1 MSKKSL
7 PMLSELEANNEFTA
21 RHIGPSPEEV
31 AAMLKV
37 VNASSLDDLTEQTIP
52 SNILYKGEFD
62 LDGPTTERDTLSYVR
77 KIKDRNQVFVS
88 MIGMGYYGTILPAVI
103 RRNVLENP
111 SWYTAYTPYQ
121 AEVSQGRLEVL
132 LTFQQM
138 VADITQMDL
147 SNASLLDE
155 ATAAAEAM
163 SMSYRLSK
171 SKVNKILV
179 SSTAHPQNIAVLQ
192 TRARHMGIEVVVKD
206 IDFNDTS
213 NIDTSEY
220 FAILLQ
226 YPDTYGNIDDMSAF
240 AAQAKADKCF
250 VIVATDLMALTQLTA
265 PGTWGADIV
274 VGSTQRFGVP
284 MSYGGPHAAFLATR
298 DEYKR
303 ALPGRIIGVSVD
315 SRGKTAL
322 RMALQTREQH
332 IRRDKATSN
341 ICTAQVLLA
350 ILSALYACYHGP
362 KGIDNIAKRIH
373 KQTVIAVTGLRQLG
387 FKIVNDTFYDTFV
400 INVPGQ
406 ARRIA
411 AKARESK
418 INLRIIDSDNLGVS
432 LDETTRSINVKT
444 LWTVFQT
451 RALEKLDFNAIEKEA
466 MSHLP
471 DALMRQEAYLEH
483 PVFNSHHSETKMM
496 RYLQR
501 LSSKDIALDRSMI
514 PLGSCTMK
522 LNATTEMLPITF
534 RNFTAMHPY
543 APLEQAQGYQQLVEE
558 LENQLCTITGFDR
571 ISFQPNSGAQGEYTG
586 LLCIR
591 KFHDSNG
598 DQARDICLIPDSAH
612 GTNPAS
618 AVMAGFSIV
627 PVKSDSKG
635 NVDIA
640 DLETKALLHK
650 DKLGAFMITYPST
663 HGVFEQEIVKILE
676 IIHENGGQVYLD
688 GANLNAMVAVCR
700 PADFGADVM
709 HMNLHKTFCIPH
721 GGGGPGVGPIG
732 VKSHLAKHLPDHP
745 VVLGVNED
753 ARDGSSV
760 GPVAA
765 APWGSAGI
773 LPIPWAYIKMMGAE
787 GLRLAT
793 QNAILSA
800 NYIATRLKPHFP
812 ILYTGK
818 NERVAHECIID
829 LRDLK
834 ERCSIS
840 VEDVV
845 KRLVDYGFHAPTMS
859 FPVADTLMIEPT
871 ESESQEEIDRFCDA
885 MISIHGEILE
895 VENGTMD
902 KTNNVLKNSP
912 HTYDLLVA
920 ETWDRP
926 YSREKAF
933 FPLPWIYENKFWPP
947 VSRVDNIAGD
957 KKLVATCP
965 PLSAYL

>member
-1 MSKKSL
+1 MSKMSL
-7 PMLSELEANNEFTA
+7 PNLSELEGSNEFTA
-21 RHIGPSPEEV
+21 RHIGPNEQESNN
-31 AAMLKV
+31 MLAV
-37 VNASSLDDLTEQTIP
+37 VNAKSLDDLIEQTIP

-62 LDGPTTERDTLSYVR
+62 LDGPTTERDTLSYIRRV
-77 KIKDRNQVFVS
+77 KDRNQVFVS

-121 AEVSQGRLEVL
+121 AEVSQGRLEIL

-138 VADITQMDL
+138 VVDLTKMDL

-155 ATAAAEAM
+155 STAAAEAM

-171 SKVNKILV
+171 SKSNKMLV
-179 SSTAHPQNIAVLQ
+179 SANCHPQNIAVMQ
-192 TRARHMGIEVVVKD
+192 TRAKHMGIEIVVEE
-206 IDFNDTS
+206 IDFTNTS
-213 NIDTSEY
+213 TINTDDY
-220 FAILLQ
+220 FAVVIQ
-226 YPDTYGNIDDMSAF
+226 YPDTYGNIDDMRAF
-240 AAQAKADKCF
+240 TAQAKESKCF
-250 VIVATDLMALTQLTA
+250 VIVATDIMALTQLTP
-265 PGTWGADIV
+265 PGSWGADIV
-274 VGSTQRFGVP
+274 IGSTQRFGVP
-284 MSYGGPHAAFLATR
+284 MSYGGPHAAFLATK
-298 DEYKR
+298 DEFKR

-315 SRGKTAL
+315 TRGKTAL

-350 ILSALYACYHGP
+350 ILAALYACYHGP
-362 KGIDNIAKRIH
+362 KGVDNIAKRIH
-373 KQTVIAVTGLRQLG
+373 KLTSITVNGLRELG
-387 FKIVNDTFYDTFV
+387 FNVVNKHFFDTFV
-400 INVPGQ
+400 VNVPGQ

-411 AKARESK
+411 AKAREAK
-418 INLRIIDSDNLGVS
+418 INIRIIDSDNIGIS
-432 LDETTRSINVKT
+432 LDETTRRANVTT
-444 LWTVFQT
+444 LWTIFNT
-451 RALEKLDFNAIEKEA
+451 RALKKIDF
-466 MSHLP
+466 
-471 DALMRQEAYLEH
+471 DALDKSAEAQLPESLMREEDFFTH
-483 PVFNSHHSETKMM
+483 EVFNQYHSETEMM
-496 RYLQR
+496 RYLNR
-501 LSSKDIALDRSMI
+501 LSQKDISLTRSMI

-534 RNFTAMHPY
+534 RNFTAMHPF

-558 LENQLCTITGFDR
+558 LESQLCTITGFDR
-571 ISFQPNSGAQGEYTG
+571 VCFQPNSGAQGEYTG

-591 KFHDSNG
+591 HFHDDNG
-598 DQARDICLIPDSAH
+598 DTQRNICLIPDSAH

-618 AVMAGFSIV
+618 AVMAGFKVI
-627 PVKSDSKG
+627 PVKSDIKG
-635 NVDIA
+635 NVDLT
-640 DLETKALLHK
+640 DLEEKAVLHK
-650 DKLGAFMITYPST
+650 DNLGAFMITYPST
-663 HGVFEQEIVKILE
+663 HGVFEQEIVKILQ
-676 IIHENGGQVYLD
+676 IIHDNGGQVYLD
-688 GANLNAMVAVCR
+688 GANLNAMVGVCR

-745 VVLGVNED
+745 VVMGVNQD
-753 ARDGSSV
+753 ARGDSSV
-760 GPVAA
+760 GPVSA

-773 LPIPWAYIKMMGAE
+773 LPIPWAYIKMMGAQ
-787 GLRLAT
+787 GLKHAT
-793 QNAILSA
+793 QQAILNA

-834 ERCSIS
+834 ERCGIT

-871 ESESQEEIDRFCDA
+871 ESESQQELDRFCDA
-885 MISIHGEILE
+885 MIAIHGEVLE
-895 VENGTMD
+895 VENGSAD
-902 KTNNVLKNSP
+902 KINNVLKNAP

-920 ETWDRP
+920 DDWDRP

-957 KKLVATCP
+957 KNLIATCP
-965 PLSAYL
+965 PMSAYL